1 MSAPTGL
8 SHIGIAVRTIDE
20 TLPLYV
26 TLLGGRLVERKIL
39 EDRGLEVAFIHVGDV
54 EVELLQA
61 IRPGTA
67 IEKFLNTR
75 GPGIHHIAFAVD
87 SVSASLDRM
96 RAAGVRLIDE
106 TPKPGAHG
114 EVAFLHPSSM
124 HGVLVEFCGR
134 HVEGPK

>member
-8 SHIGIAVRTIDE
+8 SHIGIAVRAIDDA
-20 TLPLYV
+20 LPV
-26 TLLGGRLVERKIL
+26 SVDVLGGRLVERRVL
-39 EDRGLEVAFIHVGDV
+39 EDRGLEVAFVQVGDV

-67 IEKFLNTR
+67 IEKFLATR
-75 GPGIHHIAFAVD
+75 GPGIHHIAFEVD
-87 SVSASLDRM
+87 DVRASLDRM
-96 RAAGVRLIDE
+96 RDAGVRLIDE

-114 EVAFLHPSSM
+114 EVAFLHPSSL

-134 HVEGPK
+134 PRTK

>member
-8 SHIGIAVRTIDE
+8 SHIGIAVHAIDDA
-20 TLPLYV
+20 LPVYLDV
-26 TLLGGRLVERKIL
+26 LGGRLVERRVL
-39 EDRGLEVAFIHVGDV
+39 EDRGLEVAFVKVGDV

-67 IEKFLNTR
+67 IEKFLATR
-75 GPGIHHIAFAVD
+75 GPGIHHIAFEVD
-87 SVSASLDRM
+87 DVSASLDRM
-96 RAAGVRLIDE
+96 RDAGVRLIDE

-114 EVAFLHPSSM
+114 EVAFLHPSSL

-134 HVEGPK
+134 PRTK